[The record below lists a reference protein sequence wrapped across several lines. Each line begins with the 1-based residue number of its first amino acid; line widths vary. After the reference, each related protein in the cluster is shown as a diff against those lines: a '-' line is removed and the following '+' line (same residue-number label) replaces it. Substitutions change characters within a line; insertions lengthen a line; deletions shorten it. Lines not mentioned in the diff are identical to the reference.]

1 MKKFLFSMA
10 LALGAYACQV
20 KQVRLKY
27 LHQ

>member
-1 MKKFLFSMA
+1 MKKFLFSKA
-10 LALGAYACQV
+10 LALVLYACQV